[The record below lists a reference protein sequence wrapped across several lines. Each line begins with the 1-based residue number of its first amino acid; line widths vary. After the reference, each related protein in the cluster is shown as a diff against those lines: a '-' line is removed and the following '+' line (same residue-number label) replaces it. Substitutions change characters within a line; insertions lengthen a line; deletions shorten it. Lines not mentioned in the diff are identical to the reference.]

1 MIQALTA
8 VTPPIEFEKAWNL
21 VDYIIQSTNVK
32 DLAIVGVINIVG
44 ALLCMVLPYLL
55 GSINPAILISKHMS
69 GEDIRAWGNG
79 DAGTDNMLRVYGM
92 GAALGT
98 FACDFCKGMAA
109 VWIGRLIWGVNGGA
123 LAGFFILF
131 GHMFPLF
138 HRFKGGKGI
147 VCLSAVVLTLNPIA
161 FAFLTLIFLVGTIG
175 TRMVSFGS
183 VMTALLYPLILN
195 AFANHGLNVA
205 MAVITAVFVTFM
217 HRENLKRM
225 RDGKEEK
232 LDLAALFGKGK
243 KK

>member
-8 VTPPIEFEKAWNL
+8 AAEPIEFEKAWNL
-21 VDYIIQSTNVK
+21 VDHIIRTTNST
-32 DLAIVGVINIVG
+32 DLGVAGAINIVG
-44 ALLCMVLPYLL
+44 ALLCMLLPYLL
-55 GSINPAILISKHMS
+55 GSINPAILISKRMS

-79 DAGTDNMLRVYGM
+79 DAGTDNMLRVYGR
-92 GAALGT
+92 GAALAT
-98 FACDFCKGMAA
+98 FLCDFGKGTAA

-147 VCLSAVVLTLNPIA
+147 VCLAAVVLTLNPIT
-161 FAFLTLIFLVGTIG
+161 FAFLTIIFLVGTLG

-195 AFANHGLNVA
+195 AFANQGLNVA
-205 MAVITAVFVTFM
+205 MAVITAVFVAFM

-225 RDGKEEK
+225 REGKEEK
-232 LDLAALFGKGK
+232 LDLAALFGRGK
-243 KK
+243 KS

>member
-8 VTPPIEFEKAWNL
+8 AAESTVIEKAWCL
-21 VDYIIQSTNVK
+21 VDEVIRSLGTQDVN
-32 DLAIVGVINIVG
+32 AAFAINIIG
-44 ALLCMVLPYLL
+44 AVLCMVLPYLL
-55 GSINPAILISKHMS
+55 GSINPAILISRRMS

-79 DAGTDNMLRVYGM
+79 DAGTDNMLRVYGK
-92 GAALGT
+92 GAAIAT
-98 FACDFCKGMAA
+98 FACDFCKGTAA
-109 VWIGRLIWGVNGGA
+109 VWFGRVLWGVNGGA
-123 LAGFFILF
+123 LAGFFVLF

-147 VCLSAVVLTLNPIA
+147 VCLAAVCLSLSPIS
-161 FAFLTLIFLVGTIG
+161 FAFLAVIFLVGTLG

-205 MAVITAVFVTFM
+205 MAVITAVFVAFM

-225 RDGKEEK
+225 REGQEEK
-232 LDLAALFGKGK
+232 LDLAALFSKSK
-243 KK
+243 K